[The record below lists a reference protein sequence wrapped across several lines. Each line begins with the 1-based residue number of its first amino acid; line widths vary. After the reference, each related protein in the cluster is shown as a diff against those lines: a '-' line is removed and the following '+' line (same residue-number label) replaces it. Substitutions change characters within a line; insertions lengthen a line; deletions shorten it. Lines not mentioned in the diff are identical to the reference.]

1 MSHVGPTIE
10 GELTVQL
17 LSLTLDNEQNKSC
30 DSFSSEPETLYNKGA
45 VDFMLLVE
53 AVLAKQ
59 ENVRF
64 ENLIVD
70 MMDLDIGVG

>member
-10 GELTVQL
+10 GELTVNL

-30 DSFSSEPETLYNKGA
+30 DSFSSEPDPLYNKGA
-45 VDFMLLVE
+45 VDLMLLVE